1 MGKRAKY
8 DAEPHPVLAI
18 LAKVLESTRDGEKL
32 GSDKSR
38 ALMKPGDEQHLAGL
52 ITFEADYSVSDDST
66 TMRSYGVPIDS
77 IIELGMYLCGAM
89 RPFLLKAA
97 FVVRELRT
105 AELEERDL
113 KAVTYEYDGKPVTL
127 EVEEVKELAKAL
139 ATRLAEKQDVLGLS
153 EKIKVSR
160 PYRGPVNIQSASIE
174 VIEGS
179 IAAGVLQELLEAA

>member
-1 MGKRAKY
+1 MAKRANY

-18 LAKVLESTRDGEKL
+18 LAKVLGSKRGGEAL
-32 GSDKSR
+32 GSDRSR

-52 ITFEADYSVSDDST
+52 ITFEADYSVGEDST

-89 RPFLLKAA
+89 RPFLMKAA
-97 FVVRELRT
+97 FVVREVRT

-113 KAVTYEYDGKPVTL
+113 QAVTYEYDDKPVTIP
-127 EVEEVKELAKAL
+127 VEEVKELAVAL
-139 ATRLAEKQDVLGLS
+139 AEKLAEKQDVLGLS
-153 EKIKVSR
+153 EKIKVER
-160 PYRGPVNIQSASIE
+160 PYQGPVNIQSASIE

-179 IAAGVLQELLEAA
+179 IAAEVLQELLKAA